1 MNAHRWTLTVGL
13 VLAAAVVMK
22 TAPALAHHSSAPFYD
37 ATKKVEAQGMV
48 TRFLFKNPHS
58 FLYFDATD
66 DKGQKAEWQIELGP
80 AASLTRTGW
89 TPETLK
95 PGTAIKAEGQPSRAE
110 GSHGMCCAKITR
122 PDGTP
127 IVAGGRVTEEQQ
139 PPRET
144 TRSAR
149 HRGAAHGTH

>member
-1 MNAHRWTLTVGL
+1 MNAHRWMMAAGLALASAALTTTV
-13 VLAAAVVMK
+13 
-22 TAPALAHHSSAPFYD
+22 PALAHHSSAPFYD
-37 ATKKVEAQGMV
+37 ATKKVEVQGPV

-58 FLYFDATD
+58 FLYFEATD

-95 PGTAIKAEGQPSRAE
+95 AGTVIKASGQPSRAE

-122 PDGTP
+122 ADGSP

-139 PPRET
+139 PPK
-144 TRSAR
+144 
-149 HRGAAHGTH
+149 

>member
-37 ATKKVEAQGMV
+37 ATKKVEAQGKV

-58 FLYFDATD
+58 FLYFQGPD
-66 DKGQKAEWQIELGP
+66 DKGQDVEWQIELGP

-95 PGTAIKAEGQPSRAE
+95 AGMVIKASGQPSRAE
-110 GSHGMCCAKITR
+110 GSHGMCCARITR
-122 PDGTP
+122 EDGSP
-127 IVAGGRVTEEQQ
+127 IVAGGRTTEEQQ
-139 PPRET
+139 PPR
-144 TRSAR
+144 
-149 HRGAAHGTH
+149 

>member
-1 MNAHRWTLTVGL
+1 MTAHRWMMATGLALAGAALMTTV
-13 VLAAAVVMK
+13 
-22 TAPALAHHSSAPFYD
+22 PALAHHSSAPFYD
-37 ATKKVEAQGMV
+37 ATKKVEAQGPV

-58 FLYFDATD
+58 FLYFEATD

-95 PGTAIKAEGQPSRAE
+95 AGTIIKASGQPSRAE

-122 PDGTP
+122 ADGSP

-139 PPRET
+139 PPK
-144 TRSAR
+144 
-149 HRGAAHGTH
+149 